1 MRHLRVFGLSG
12 SDRYGEG
19 LCSGPSY
26 KTMRALGRT
35 KICFGPSSVEIL
47 RRTVPPGSQGK
58 GRCLPFESKA
68 PAFVSLSPSVF
79 APPGTFNSDLDPG
92 EWYLGSWA
100 QQLTSEVRLR
110 IREASKSV
118 LLKRVADFAF
128 MQALGLFSDWST
140 QAKDASCVFDEI
152 SQRSI
157 GPHNACALGF
167 LEYQARSWIQ
177 LVSLEHLALVSRCIS

>member
-1 MRHLRVFGLSG
+1 
-12 SDRYGEG
+12 
-19 LCSGPSY
+19 
-26 KTMRALGRT
+26 MRALGRT

-118 LLKRVADFAF
+118 LLKRVADLDAF
-128 MQALGLFSDWST
+128 MQALTFFRMLST
-140 QAKDASCVFDEI
+140 QAKDASCASTRDLAAQ
-152 SQRSI
+152 SS
-157 GPHNACALGF
+157 
-167 LEYQARSWIQ
+167 
-177 LVSLEHLALVSRCIS
+177 ALVDPVGLSGAPCLGLGASVRHWAPFVGRRNTADLAF